1 VIRAS
6 KISPNIFPVDISGQ
20 VIDSRLINSDICYLS
35 ILQVIYCIVNKFI
48 YSLYRRDILSYFV
61 LENCS
66 LADYHGRQPK
76 KISNVTSA
84 AMARSSIAL
93 LWKTANLGVV
103 VDLGL

>member
-1 VIRAS
+1 MFS
-6 KISPNIFPVDISGQ
+6 CKDKPSQ
-20 VIDSRLINSDICYLS
+20 VIDSRPINSDICYLS
-35 ILQVIYCIVNKFI
+35 IPQVMYCIANKI
-48 YSLYRRDILSYFV
+48 HILMILKRYSYFV

-93 LWKTANLGVV
+93 L
-103 VDLGL
+103 

>member
-1 VIRAS
+1 LYNEQIH
-6 KISPNIFPVDISGQ
+6 
-20 VIDSRLINSDICYLS
+20 
-35 ILQVIYCIVNKFI
+35 ILM
-48 YSLYRRDILSYFV
+48 ILKRYSYFV
-61 LENCS
+61 LENCL

-93 LWKTANLGVV
+93 LWKTANLGAV